1 MVFGVCR
8 PAKCRGPELNGKPG
22 PECQCLD
29 GYAGEPALK
38 SKLDRRVPPQQR
50 PKRVPIKSKYYDHRY
65 FKMGTCT
72 PAECGIPNSIGKG
85 LDCKCADRFVG
96 NITWKGGVPDGECVP
111 AACNFPH
118 SNKKPGLECACAYGY
133 EEMMTIS
140 QTYQFGQGSSDL
152 FGICDPMLCVGENSN
167 QEAGPGCR
175 CADGYNGTVTI
186 VKSFFSR
193 YVMQTDC
200 VPAKCAVDNAIGDG
214 TECHCKDG
222 YQGSVTWKGPH
233 ARGACR
239 PARCSIQ
246 NSNGKPGLECKCLD
260 GYDGSI
266 LPDSA
271 VCS

>member
-1 MVFGVCR
+1 MCV

-22 PECQCLD
+22 PECRCLD
-29 GYAGEPALK
+29 GYAGEPAYK
-38 SKLDRRVPPQQR
+38 SISDPRVP
-50 PKRVPIKSKYYDHRY
+50 KWKSRY
-65 FKMGTCT
+65 SDSRFFEMGTCT
-72 PAECGIPNSIGKG
+72 PAESGIPNSIGKG
-85 LDCKCADRFVG
+85 LDCECADKFVG
-96 NITWKGGVPDGECVP
+96 NITWKGSVPHGECVP

-133 EEMMTIS
+133 KEREPI
-140 QTYQFGQGSSDL
+140 YQLGQGNSDL
-152 FGICDPMLCVGENSN
+152 FGICDPIPCVGDYSN
-167 QEAGPGCR
+167 HEAGPGCR
-175 CADGYNGTVTI
+175 CADGYNGTVQPATI
-186 VKSFFSR
+186 VLQADR
-193 YVMQTDC
+193 VMQADC
-200 VPAKCAVDNAIGDG
+200 VPAKCAVENAIGDG

-222 YQGSVTWKGPH
+222 YQGSVTWKGPY
-233 ARGACR
+233 ALGACR

>member
-1 MVFGVCR
+1 M
-8 PAKCRGPELNGKPG
+8 NGKPG
-22 PECQCLD
+22 PECRCLD
-29 GYAGEPALK
+29 GYAGEPEFE
-38 SKLDRRVPPQQR
+38 SDSDDRVLPQLRPGSSRRQR
-50 PKRVPIKSKYYDHRY
+50 LYQDYGE
-65 FKMGTCT
+65 FTNGTCT
-72 PAECGIPNSIGKG
+72 VAECGIPNSIGKG
-85 LDCKCADRFVG
+85 LDCKCAYKFVG
-96 NITWKGGVPDGECVP
+96 NITWKGGVPHGECVP
-111 AACNFPH
+111 AACNFTH

-152 FGICDPMLCVGENSN
+152 FGICDPIPCVSEKSN
-167 QEAGPGCR
+167 HEAGPGCR

-222 YQGSVTWKGPH
+222 YQGSVTWMGPD
-233 ARGACR
+233 ALGVCR

-246 NSNGKPGLECKCLD
+246 NSNGKPGKECKCLD

-266 LPDSA
+266 LPDST